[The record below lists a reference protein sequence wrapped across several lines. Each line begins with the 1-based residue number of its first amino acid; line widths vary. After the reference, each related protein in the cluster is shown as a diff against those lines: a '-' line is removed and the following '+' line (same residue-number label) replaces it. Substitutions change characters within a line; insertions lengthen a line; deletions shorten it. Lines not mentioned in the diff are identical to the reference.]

1 MKLASIRLRLFW
13 LFWLW
18 LWVLAAAACGAADP
32 PVRLVDDWPAKGSD
46 DYVEITERW
55 TRRVVMRG
63 TYQEALEL
71 AATFKS
77 PEWRAARAEKD
88 ADARGLEGEARAQ
101 AIAQA
106 RAEAAGPYEFQ
117 LMVVTWDR
125 RESDLDRGLQVHAE
139 VHVLR
144 SRGRCD
150 VEHCLAIR
158 QEPLPRRAERP
169 EALDD
174 HVHGEPVQPRRKRR
188 LAAEQGELLPRP
200 DEHVLGQLLG
210 CVGAGHPPRQVEDA
224 RHMGPVYPLESRR
237 IPLSSK
243 DDVVHRH

>member
-1 MKLASIRLRLFW
+1 MKLASIS
-13 LFWLW
+13 W

-32 PVRLVDDWPAKGSD
+32 AVRLVDDWPAKVSD

-125 RESDLDRGLQVHAE
+125 RESDLDRGAKSVWRVRLLDEQGFEIAPLEIIKDKRPPFVIREEFPAFGDFATAYLARFPRTKPLLGPD
-139 VHVLR
+139 VRQLR
-144 SRGRCD
+144 LRLSSSRGG
-150 VEHCLAIR
+150 VGLTW
-158 QEPLPRRAERP
+158 RAP
-169 EALDD
+169 
-174 HVHGEPVQPRRKRR
+174 
-188 LAAEQGELLPRP
+188 
-200 DEHVLGQLLG
+200 
-210 CVGAGHPPRQVEDA
+210 
-224 RHMGPVYPLESRR
+224 
-237 IPLSSK
+237 
-243 DDVVHRH
+243 